1 MTGRVASRQPEDHE
15 GVRQPRVG
23 NVRRAANV
31 HCAVDTLLLDLRHG
45 ARLLYRQ
52 AGFTLVAVLAL
63 GLGIGVNTTVFT
75 LGEALLFRR
84 LDA

>member
-1 MTGRVASRQPEDHE
+1 MRRV
-15 GVRQPRVG
+15 
-23 NVRRAANV
+23 ANV

-63 GLGIGVNTTVFT
+63 GLGIGVNTTVLLLT
-75 LGEALLFRR
+75 VALLATYAPARHAASVDPNVALR
-84 LDA
+84 YE